1 MINLADIA
9 PVLCF
14 KRTESENKMETMR
27 VNASLVVVCNNIVIF
42 NKLERFELPFSTRL
56 NSRLLTFCFLFERY

>member
-14 KRTESENKMETMR
+14 KRTESENKKETMR

-42 NKLERFELPFSTRL
+42 NKLERFELPFSTWL
-56 NSRLLTFCFLFERY
+56 NSPLLTFCFLFERY

>member
-9 PVLCF
+9 PVLYF
-14 KRTESENKMETMR
+14 KRTESENKTETMR

-42 NKLERFELPFSTRL
+42 NKLPRSELPFSTRL

>member
-14 KRTESENKMETMR
+14 KRTESENKTETMR